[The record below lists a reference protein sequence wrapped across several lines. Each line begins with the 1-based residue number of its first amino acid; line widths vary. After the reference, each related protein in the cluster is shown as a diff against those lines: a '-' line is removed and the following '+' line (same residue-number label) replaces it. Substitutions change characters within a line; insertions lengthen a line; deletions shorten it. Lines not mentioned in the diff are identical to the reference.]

1 MAEEE
6 LIVSLVFSS
15 LPPRLPRNKL
25 SSLDRYRCHLALG
38 GSGGAT
44 VCEADEG
51 GGGKEKNLLEEK
63 KKEKK
68 NKKKNKSNRP
78 GEKPT

>member
-1 MAEEE
+1 MEEE

-25 SSLDRYRCHLALG
+25 SGLDRYRCRLALG

-63 KKEKK
+63 KKERNKNK
-68 NKKKNKSNRP
+68 NKKNHP